1 MVTIKQNA
9 EEAPPLASSTSASSS
24 LSQSTCKANETS
36 IDPNTI
42 VMEAKPKTEEDLLQA
57 AAAATHTISDND
69 NKKTTTATSANH
81 NNNNNSNTMDGSVE
95 GNKSDELTTNVNVQ
109 NPKLLPAAAKKIR
122 RAFSMPRRNPF
133 RWSHKLK
140 GTTTGE
146 AQDSGLLS
154 IGKSYTLSSCVGGNR
169 GRSGSFV
176 SLNSNEGP
184 GGGGGGGG
192 GREGVASTQLT
203 SDSNFNKN
211 QQESESKE
219 QQALDDGTINS
230 ATKKLKTKSNTLNGV
245 EMANLQNS
253 GGINSNSNSNNN
265 NNNTSNRVFRRSSF
279 RKFINRIAQHMTT
292 TVSFRKT
299 FHRRGFYY
307 KI

>member
-24 LSQSTCKANETS
+24 LSQSTCKANKTS

-69 NKKTTTATSANH
+69 NKKTTTTEAATSANH
-81 NNNNNSNTMDGSVE
+81 NNNNSNTLDGSVE

-146 AQDSGLLS
+146 AQDSGL
-154 IGKSYTLSSCVGGNR
+154 LSSCVGGNR

-219 QQALDDGTINS
+219 QQALDDDTINS

-253 GGINSNSNSNNN
+253 GGINSNSN

-292 TVSFRKT
+292 TVSFGKT

>member
-24 LSQSTCKANETS
+24 LSQSTCKANKTS

-69 NKKTTTATSANH
+69 NKKTTTTEAATSANH
-81 NNNNNSNTMDGSVE
+81 NNNNSNTMDGSVE

-122 RAFSMPRRNPF
+122 RAFSMPRINPF

-203 SDSNFNKN
+203 SDSNFNKK

-230 ATKKLKTKSNTLNGV
+230 VTKKLKTKSNTLNGV

-253 GGINSNSNSNNN
+253 GGINSNSN

-292 TVSFRKT
+292 TVSFGKT
-299 FHRRGFYY
+299 FHLRGFYY

>member
-24 LSQSTCKANETS
+24 LSQSTCKANKTS

-57 AAAATHTISDND
+57 AAAAATHTISDND
-69 NKKTTTATSANH
+69 NKKTTTTEAATSANH
-81 NNNNNSNTMDGSVE
+81 NNNNSNTMDGSVE

-253 GGINSNSNSNNN
+253 GGINSNSN